1 MATGFGATSFKD
13 AIFGTV
19 GKGIGL
25 VADFN
30 RGRMKAELDHPFL
43 SGVHRPMEE
52 ELTLTE
58 LKVEGAIPAELDG
71 SYMRTGPN
79 PYAPDPAGYH
89 WFTGDGMVHSIR
101 LEGGRALA
109 YRNRWVRSR
118 TVAAAGG
125 PEAAPGPRRGQ
136 GDTVNTNVA
145 AISGRPLVM
154 VEASSTPV
162 WIDHR
167 LENQEYTDFDGTLSG
182 AFSAH
187 PHFDPATGESHAI
200 VYDGMNPNELRHVV
214 VDAAGK
220 VRRELAIPVSNGP
233 SVHDCALT
241 ANFVV
246 IFDLP
251 VTFSMKALLGGFRF
265 PYRWNRDHRAR
276 VGLLPREG
284 SAEDIVWCDVESCY
298 VFHVANAYDRDDGAV
313 VVDVCAY
320 ETMFDGGTKGPNG
333 RNLGLERWTIDPVA
347 GSVERRTIDAT
358 PQEFPRPDE
367 RFFGRPYR
375 HAWAT
380 ALPESEVAGF
390 MGASCLIAHDLVAGT
405 RTVRDFGKGML
416 PGEFVFVPHS
426 ADAAEGEGWLMGLV
440 IDSEADTTALVI
452 LNAQDFAGPAVAT
465 VDLPHR
471 IPPGFHGNWIPA

>member
-1 MATGFGATSFKD
+1 MATSVKE
-13 AIFGTV
+13 AIVGTV

-43 SGVHRPMEE
+43 SGIHRPMEE

-58 LKVEGAIPAELDG
+58 LDVEGQIPAALDG

-79 PYAPDPAGYH
+79 PFAPDPAGYH
-89 WFTGDGMVHSIR
+89 WFTGDGMVHAIR
-101 LEGGRALA
+101 LQGGKALA

-118 TVAAAGG
+118 SVAALGG

-136 GDTVNTNVA
+136 GDNVNTNVA
-145 AISGRPLVM
+145 AVAGRPLVM
-154 VEASSTPV
+154 VEAGSYPV
-162 WIDHR
+162 RLDHE
-167 LENQEYTDFDGTLSG
+167 LGAQEYTNFDGSLDG

-187 PHFDPATGESHAI
+187 PHLDPATGENHAI
-200 VYDGMNPNELRHVV
+200 VYDASNPNELRHVV

-220 VRRELAIPVSNGP
+220 VRRELAIPVINGP

-241 ANFVV
+241 ARYVLV
-246 IFDLP
+246 FDLP

-265 PYRWNRDHRAR
+265 PYRWNREHCAR

-284 SAEDIVWCDVESCY
+284 SADDIVWCDVDPCY
-298 VFHVANAYDRDDGAV
+298 VFHVSNAFDREDGAV

-320 ETMFDGGTKGPNG
+320 ETMFDGGMKGPNG
-333 RNLGLERWTIDPVA
+333 KNLGLERWTIDPAA
-347 GSVERRTIDAT
+347 GTVERRTIDAT

-367 RFFGRPYR
+367 RLFGLPYR
-375 HAWAT
+375 HAWSV

-405 RTVRDFGKGML
+405 RTVRDFGKGRL
-416 PGEFVFVPHS
+416 PGEFVFVPR
-426 ADAAEGEGWLMGLV
+426 AEDAPESEGWLMGLV
-440 IDSEADTTALVI
+440 IDGTTETTELVI
-452 LNAQDFAGPAVAT
+452 LDAQDFSGPAVAT
-465 VDLPHR
+465 VHLPHR